1 MNWHDARRS
10 SNMRR
15 IVRVRQGDRAPSNT
29 LGFCSLVSMGGPI
42 TSWALYH
49 PKCSIKAVGE
59 SATGRGGRL
68 QQQWQQMKKRVRTTT
83 RGNPRSTARQTVL
96 KTPLSCL
103 IRMVSQT
110 ELKKELFL
118 SMVLA

>member
-1 MNWHDARRS
+1 
-10 SNMRR
+10 
-15 IVRVRQGDRAPSNT
+15 
-29 LGFCSLVSMGGPI
+29 MGGPI

-59 SATGRGGRL
+59 SATGRVFCLRATERSGKSIWWVPIGREGEKTGHSVTCGGQPGGRL
-68 QQQWQQMKKRVRTTT
+68 QQQWQQKKKRVRTTT

-118 SMVLA
+118 SMVLV